1 MADYI
6 PPKLKGNK
14 VPLNNLVQPAQHKRA
29 WNAAQRAGLSLAD
42 YVGALIDRDAGLP
55 NKLDEAKQE
64 ALPIAKAS

>member
-14 VPLNNLVQPAQHKRA
+14 VPLNNLVQPAQHERA
-29 WNAAQRAGLSLAD
+29 WHAAHSVGISLAD

-55 NKLDEAKQE
+55 NLDHITSQE

>member
-14 VPLNNLVQPAQHKRA
+14 VPLNNLVQPAQHERA
-29 WNAAQRAGLSLAD
+29 WYAAHRAGLSLAD

-55 NKLDEAKQE
+55 NKIDDANQE